1 MEITRALE
9 EYLKTIYILK
19 QKGRKVVRVRDI
31 AKKMN
36 VKMSSV
42 TDALKR
48 LSREDLVEYQKREY
62 VDLTKKGKRLAE
74 KLYKRWTILFFFFSE
89 VLGVS
94 KDIANDD
101 ACKVEHTLSDQ
112 TINALKGF
120 ISKNFK
126 KEKTFNELELKVQR
140 F

>member
-1 MEITRALE
+1 METTRALE

-19 QKGRKVVRVRDI
+19 RKGHKVVRVRDI

-112 TINALKGF
+112 TINALKVF

-140 F
+140 S

>member
-1 MEITRALE
+1 METTRALE

-19 QKGRKVVRVRDI
+19 RKGHKVVRVRDI

-140 F
+140 S